1 MYACINGAFAGSAT
15 SRKALRSARIS
26 LWSAAIAPAY
36 TLIRYESGGSD
47 SANYQYTGLR
57 AQYTSSIRKIDAAM
71 YDTLSCMRIVLT
83 ITLAATFVF
92 AAELPT
98 SSPEQSGFSRE
109 RLQRINTLMQE
120 HVAAGDMA
128 GASGLIARGGKIV
141 FRENWGEM
149 KPDSIVRMY
158 SMTKAVTGV
167 AAMILYEEGT
177 FSLNDPVSK
186 YMPEFSN
193 MRVAHESKDSSGKR
207 TYYTTPVEHPILVRD
222 LFRHTTG
229 FDYAGPIDEAGEPA
243 YKKLDMG
250 GGAPMASFDLAEAVR
265 RLATAPLHEEPG
277 TKWRYGYSIDILGRL
292 VEVCSGK
299 TLDQFFEERIFR
311 PLGMKDTAFFVPEE
325 KWSRLATLYTPKKG
339 GGIERFSGPP
349 QDRYKKKPALLL
361 GGAGLV
367 STMDDYTRFVMM
379 LLNEGQLDSI
389 RILGRKTVELIRA
402 DHLGNLDRGSL
413 TAGYGFGLTFAVN
426 LGPGKAATVGSEGEY
441 YWGGAAGTSFWIDP
455 KEHLI
460 GVFLVQ
466 ILPSENVTA
475 RDQFKRLAYQA
486 LVD

>member
-1 MYACINGAFAGSAT
+1 
-15 SRKALRSARIS
+15 
-26 LWSAAIAPAY
+26 
-36 TLIRYESGGSD
+36 
-47 SANYQYTGLR
+47 
-57 AQYTSSIRKIDAAM
+57 
-71 YDTLSCMRIVLT
+71 MRILSTLV
-83 ITLAATFVF
+83 LAARLMLG
-92 AAELPT
+92 AELPVAA
-98 SSPEQSGFSRE
+98 PEQSGFSRE

-167 AAMILYEEGT
+167 AAMILYEEGK
-177 FSLNDPVSK
+177 FSLADPISK
-186 YMPEFSN
+186 YMPEFSH
-193 MRVAHESKDSSGKR
+193 MQVAHESKDSTGKR
-207 TYYTTPVEHPILVRD
+207 TYSITPAEHPILVRD

-229 FDYAGPIDEAGEPA
+229 FDYAGPLDESGEPA
-243 YKKLDMG
+243 YKKLGVM
-250 GGAPMASFDLAEAVR
+250 GGAPLASFELAEAVR

-299 TLDQFFEERIFR
+299 TLDQFFEDRIFR

-325 KWSRLATLYTPKKG
+325 KWSRLATLYSPKKG
-339 GGIERFSGPP
+339 GGIERFVGPP
-349 QDRYKKKPALLL
+349 QDRYKTKPALLL

-379 LLNEGQLDSI
+379 LLNDGQLDNV
-389 RILGRKTVELIRA
+389 RILGRKTVELMRSN
-402 DHLGNLDRGSL
+402 HLGDLNRGSL
-413 TAGYGFGLTFAVN
+413 NEGFGFGLTFEVN
-426 LGPGKAATVGSEGEY
+426 LGPGKAPTVGSEGEY
-441 YWGGAAGTSFWIDP
+441 DWGGAAGTSFWIDP
-455 KEHLI
+455 KEHMV
-460 GVFLVQ
+460 GVFLIQ

-475 RDQFKRLAYQA
+475 SGQFKRMAYQS

>member
-1 MYACINGAFAGSAT
+1 
-15 SRKALRSARIS
+15 
-26 LWSAAIAPAY
+26 
-36 TLIRYESGGSD
+36 
-47 SANYQYTGLR
+47 
-57 AQYTSSIRKIDAAM
+57 
-71 YDTLSCMRIVLT
+71 MRILFT
-83 ITLAATFVF
+83 LGLAAGLLIG
-92 AAELPT
+92 AELPVAA
-98 SSPEQSGFSRE
+98 PEQSGFSPE
-109 RLQRINTLMQE
+109 RLQRINALMQE

-167 AAMILYEEGT
+167 AAMILYEEGK
-177 FSLNDPVSK
+177 FSLADPISK
-186 YMPEFSN
+186 YMPEFSH
-193 MRVAHESKDSSGKR
+193 MQVAHEAKDSTGKR
-207 TYYTTPVEHPILVRD
+207 TYSTTPAEHPILVRD

-229 FDYAGPIDEAGEPA
+229 FDYAGPLDESGEPA
-243 YKKLDMG
+243 YKKLGVM
-250 GGAPMASFDLAEAVR
+250 GGAPLVSFDLAEAVR

-299 TLDQFFEERIFR
+299 TLDQFFEDRIFR

-325 KWSRLATLYTPKKG
+325 KWSRLATLYSPKKG
-339 GGIERFSGPP
+339 GGIERFVGPP

-379 LLNEGQLDSI
+379 LLNDGQLDNV
-389 RILGRKTVELIRA
+389 RLLGRKTVELMRSN
-402 DHLGNLDRGSL
+402 HLGDLNRGSL
-413 TAGYGFGLTFAVN
+413 NEGFGFGLTFEVN
-426 LGPGKAATVGSEGEY
+426 LGPGKAPTVGSEGEY
-441 YWGGAAGTSFWIDP
+441 DWGGAAGTSFWIDP
-455 KEHLI
+455 KEHML
-460 GVFLVQ
+460 GVFLIQ
-466 ILPSENVTA
+466 ILPSPDITPPG
-475 RDQFKRLAYQA
+475 QFKRMAYQA